1 MNPLLIDSH
10 KSYAREDLVTRAE
23 EGRRQIAMGNYSDV
37 DVLLRELDED
47 FEEDNR
53 VALVPSDNELELA
66 EV

>member
-10 KSYAREDLVTRAE
+10 KSYAREDLVARAE

-53 VALVPSDNELELA
+53 VALVQ
-66 EV
+66 